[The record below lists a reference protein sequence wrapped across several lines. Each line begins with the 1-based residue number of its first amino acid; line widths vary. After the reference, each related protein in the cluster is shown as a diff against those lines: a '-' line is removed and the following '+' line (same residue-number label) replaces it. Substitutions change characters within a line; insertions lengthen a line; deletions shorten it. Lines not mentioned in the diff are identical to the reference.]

1 MLHMTT
7 TEELDTE
14 ALLTLVR
21 QNDPLGVLSI
31 YVDAQPGG
39 PGARSRGA
47 GIDIRNRLAELE
59 SRIRSDGPP
68 ERAVAVSDRL
78 ERLVPD
84 IERLVDPRETG
95 RGRVLF
101 VPLSEDR
108 LTRFSSRLSVPNRV
122 VLDSSAFVHP
132 LLELL
137 DEGRPTGVVVASRSE
152 GNLLEWR
159 LGELRW
165 LRRLTPDAP
174 EASHERS
181 GPVAPNPGGAHTSP
195 RREQRQAR
203 ERNQLQ
209 RFVEQMAAAASQ
221 EAGERGWERVLVS
234 GGETLTEPLA
244 QALPRTLRT
253 IRDPRMLAQLD
264 PSELVRAVTDRLRS
278 EHREHGLRLV
288 DSMRETALGGGAAA
302 LGLSEVSAALNEG
315 RVLHLAYDPAVRYE
329 GSVDSDGMLY
339 AEGEAPASADGLLHE
354 PRLTE
359 RLVERGLETGAR
371 LTPVEGGSLAAL
383 AAAGGIGA
391 WLRW

>member
-1 MLHMTT
+1 MLDITT
-7 TEELDTE
+7 TEQLDPETLL
-14 ALLTLVR
+14 ALVQQT
-21 QNDPLGVLSI
+21 DPLGVLSI

-47 GIDIRNRLAELE
+47 AIDIGNRLAELE

-78 ERLVPD
+78 ERLAPE
-84 IERLVDPRETG
+84 IERLVDPRESG

-101 VPLSEDR
+101 VPLSEGR
-108 LTRFSSRLSVPNRV
+108 LTRFSSRLSVANRV
-122 VLDSSAFVHP
+122 VLDSSAFIHP

-159 LGELRW
+159 LGELRS

-181 GPVAPNPGGAHTSP
+181 GPVAPNPGGAHTTP

-203 ERNQLQ
+203 ERHQLR
-209 RFVEQMAAAASQ
+209 RFVREMAAVASQ
-221 EAGERGWERVLVS
+221 QAGERGWERVLVS

-244 QALPRTLRT
+244 QAMPRTLRT
-253 IRDPRMLAQLD
+253 VRDPRMLAQLD
-264 PSELVRAVTDRLRS
+264 PSELVRAVTGRLRS
-278 EHREHGLRLV
+278 EHHEHELRLV
-288 DSMRETALGGGAAA
+288 DSMRETAHGGGAAA

-315 RVLHLAYDPAVRYE
+315 RVLHLAYDPVVRYE

-339 AEGEAPASADGLLHE
+339 AEGEAPPAADGLLHE

-371 LTPVEGGSLAAL
+371 LTPVEGASLAAL
-383 AAAGGIGA
+383 AEAGGIGA